1 MDALNELLA
10 VMTQDA
16 LIRAFVRITV
26 VGKNARLQVLPKIA
40 LIIRMEHGP
49 ENQAD
54 MLGWQNSMVCV
65 LISRTI
71 FSLP

>member
-16 LIRAFVRITV
+16 LIPAFVRITV
-26 VGKNARLQVLPKIA
+26 VGKNARLRIPPKIA
-40 LIIRMEHGP
+40 LMILMEHGP
-49 ENQAD
+49 ENQAG

-65 LISRTI
+65 LRSRT
-71 FSLP
+71 FSNLY